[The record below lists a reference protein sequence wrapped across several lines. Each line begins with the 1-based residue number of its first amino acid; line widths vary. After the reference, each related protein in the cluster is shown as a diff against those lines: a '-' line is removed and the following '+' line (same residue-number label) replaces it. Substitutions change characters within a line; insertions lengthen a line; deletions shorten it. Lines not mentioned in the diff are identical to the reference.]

1 MSVHD
6 QPESDRLS
14 VLMAPDYRD
23 SNPYQTQ
30 LISGLDTRNVS
41 VNGVKVSGVAP
52 ILTGCRRHGVP
63 DVVHLHWIHTFID
76 TDRTILRAAL
86 GVRLL
91 FEIVLVRL
99 FGADIVWTVH
109 NVAEHEKRSPQL
121 ERTLR
126 HVVARTASR
135 IIVHCEAAK
144 PIIKDAYQLP
154 TDTMKKAHVIPHGNY
169 VECYPNQT
177 TKAEA
182 RAELDIPSNTVVFLY
197 FGIIREYKN
206 VPKLIETF
214 RSLEDDDVRLLV
226 VGNPWNSE
234 LKTDVTTACGNDHR
248 IQTVLEYVP
257 DDHIQLYMNAA
268 DTVVLPFETVLT
280 SGSALLGMS
289 FGRALVV
296 PNVGCVGS
304 VVNDAGSVVYDPTEP
319 NALKLALQETLQR
332 RTELPAM
339 GRYNRTAVEQYDWAS
354 IASKTRSVY
363 EQDTAAI

>member
-6 QPESDRLS
+6 QTTREPMS

-30 LISGLDTRNVS
+30 LISALDTHNVS
-41 VNGVKVSGVAP
+41 VNGVTVSGIAP

-76 TDRTILRAAL
+76 TDRTVLRAAL

-91 FEIVLVRL
+91 FELVVVRL

-109 NVAEHEKRSPQL
+109 NVTEHEKRSPQL

-126 HVVARTASR
+126 HAVARTASR

-144 PIIKDAYQLP
+144 PIIKDAYRLP
-154 TDTMKKAHVIPHGNY
+154 TDTIKKARVIPHGNY
-169 VECYPNQT
+169 VDCYPNQT

-182 RAELDIPSNTVVFLY
+182 RAELDIPSDVVVFLY

-206 VPKLIETF
+206 VPTLIETF
-214 RSLEDDDVRLLV
+214 RSLPDEDVRLLV
-226 VGNPWNSE
+226 VGNPWDSG
-234 LKTDVTTACGNDHR
+234 LKADVTTACGDDHR

-257 DDHIQLYMNAA
+257 DDRIQVYMNAA
-268 DTVVLPFETVLT
+268 DAVVLPFQTVLT

-304 VVNDAGSVVYDPTEP
+304 LVNDTGAIAYDPTEA
-319 NALKLALQETLQR
+319 NALESALQAALEHR
-332 RTELPAM
+332 EELPAM
-339 GRYNRTAVEQYDWAS
+339 GRHNRAAVEEYDWVS

-363 EQDTAAI
+363 EQDSAAR